1 MNFEI
6 SHKTPTPDS
15 IILMLLCLCLVSV
28 SSAWQGRTLFSCS
41 SWGYF
46 MFTSPTLPML
56 LLWNVRRAEMSYTS
70 LLANKDDISE
80 FKFVFCISWR
90 TEDVREAN
98 NTNGGGDI
106 HWVQGLKKYYSLL
119 IILSRRM
126 KKNTE
131 IWGKKAMRLKA
142 NNKTIF
148 IFISFHFNPYWS
160 SLMLFLF
167 YLPACQTSQVNV
179 EDVDEDIMLMR
190 N

>member
-1 MNFEI
+1 
-6 SHKTPTPDS
+6 
-15 IILMLLCLCLVSV
+15 
-28 SSAWQGRTLFSCS
+28 
-41 SWGYF
+41 

-80 FKFVFCISWR
+80 LEFVFCIFWR

-119 IILSRRM
+119 IILSRRK

-131 IWGKKAMRLKA
+131 IWGKKVMRLKA

-148 IFISFHFNPYWS
+148 IFISFQSLLKFSNVIAFLPTSLPDKS
-160 SLMLFLF
+160 SQYRGCCWGHYANEKLARIFDF
-167 YLPACQTSQVNV
+167 HSFC
-179 EDVDEDIMLMR
+179 IMTLCVLIK
-190 N
+190 